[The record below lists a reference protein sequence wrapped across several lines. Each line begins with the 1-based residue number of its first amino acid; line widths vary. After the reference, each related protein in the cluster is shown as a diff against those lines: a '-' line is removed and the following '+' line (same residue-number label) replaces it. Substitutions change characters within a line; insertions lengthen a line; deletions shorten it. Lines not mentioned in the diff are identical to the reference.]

1 MGYSWLITTRC
12 NYFSCQH
19 VGANLG
25 REAGVG
31 GYHNPVLSFSFVFV
45 HVVLH

>member
-19 VGANLG
+19 VGADLG
-25 REAGVG
+25 REAGGG
-31 GYHNPVLSFSFVFV
+31 GYHNPVLGFSFVFA